1 VPTAY
6 LSPSQLKELTDVSV
20 NPGSGQNG
28 YPLVWNNTTG
38 KWEASNTFTGTL
50 TGSATSLATGRTI
63 SATGDVSWT
72 SSAFDGT
79 GNVTGTATLANSGVT
94 AGSYTNS
101 SVTVDAKGRVT
112 AASSGTAL
120 GTMASQNANAVAI
133 TGGTAQ
139 NLTTVSQSINNSF
152 GTYSNFAYSSSVGQC
167 PLFLGYR
174 GRGLNTSP
182 AGVLANDRLFVL
194 SGVPR
199 GVSGWSSSGGGFSVF
214 ANQDATAAVGNSVA
228 TRTVFD
234 GINLAGV
241 YAAWMTLN
249 GTTTAILSTEA
260 STSTTTG
267 AFTVAGGAGIAG
279 ALHVGGAKI
288 NFANL
293 PTSDASI
300 DVGDLWRDGNTIKV
314 KT

>member
-1 VPTAY
+1 
-6 LSPSQLKELTDVSV
+6 V

-28 YPLVWNNTTG
+28 YPLVWNNTTS
-38 KWEASNTFTGTL
+38 KWEASNAFTGTL

-72 SSAFDGT
+72 SSTFDGT

-112 AASSGTAL
+112 AASSGTTL

-139 NLTTVSQSINNSF
+139 NLTAVSQFANNASP
-152 GTYSNFAYSSSVGQC
+152 TYLNSAYSS
-167 PLFLGYR
+167 LFASHAPGFQGLRAR
-174 GRGLNTSP
+174 GTDATPDGVLSGDRLFALTGIPRATASNWSP
-182 AGVLANDRLFVL
+182 AGTGFFV
-194 SGVPR
+194 V
-199 GVSGWSSSGGGFSVF
+199 
-214 ANQDATAAVGNSVA
+214 ANQDGSAAPSSGLNAFRVACRVEILGVGLNNIQS
-228 TRTVFD
+228 T
-234 GINLAGV
+234 
-241 YAAWMTLN
+241 WMTLN

-260 STSTTTG
+260 SNSTTTG
-267 AFTVAGGAGIAG
+267 ALTVAGGAGIAG

-300 DVGDLWRDGNTIKV
+300 AVGDLWRDGNTIKV